1 VNAAAD
7 SRISHQSAAEHQA
20 YIGLGSNIA
29 PVEHLPRALCLL
41 GEYTTVLA
49 CSQAWETPPYGM
61 AGDNFLNAVVQVQ
74 TPLAANSLKSMV
86 LRRIEA
92 MLGRVRT
99 HEKFIP
105 RTIDL
110 DILVF
115 DGQVLDTD
123 VWTQSHWAVPL
134 AELFPALVDEPGGTR
149 LDEVARRL
157 QASAPQMRARP
168 GVITPGKEQKWDADC
183 RG

>member
-1 VNAAAD
+1 M
-7 SRISHQSAAEHQA
+7 SATTEHQA

-29 PVEHLPRALCLL
+29 PEEHLPRALCLL
-41 GEYTTVLA
+41 GDYTTVLA
-49 CSQAWETPPYGM
+49 CSRAWETPPYGM
-61 AGDNFLNAVVQVQ
+61 AGDNFLNAVVQVR

-115 DGQVLDTD
+115 DGQVLDDD
-123 VWTQSHWAVPL
+123 VWTQPHWAVPL
-134 AELFPALVDEPGGTR
+134 AELLPALVGEIGGVP

-157 QASAPQMRARP
+157 QASMPQIRP
-168 GVITPGKEQKWDADC
+168 RPEIL
-183 RG
+183 